1 MDVIL
6 LNFVTLLL
14 PFKDML
20 VFCII
25 SAVIITAI
33 FISTCCL
40 RHYTLRCSHQP
51 TRSARYHFEVVENSI
66 EGNFGIECVGPYLN
80 ECTKEDAANGD
91 DNDHMMMVPLGNF
104 ESFKSSKTTSSE
116 ASDLDYVATTLE

>member
-1 MDVIL
+1 MDVIHI
-6 LNFVTLLL
+6 VDTL

-33 FISTCCL
+33 FISSCCL

-51 TRSARYHFEVVENSI
+51 TRSARYHFEVTENSVD
-66 EGNFGIECVGPYLN
+66 GNFGLECVGPYLN
-80 ECTKEDAANGD
+80 ERDKEEAND
-91 DNDHMMMVPLGNF
+91 DNDDMMMVPLGNF
-104 ESFKSSKTTSSE
+104 ESFKSSKTTSSG
-116 ASDLDYVATTLE
+116 ASDLEYEAKTLE